1 MAYVTPQLNLTEWN
15 AATDPYNHV
24 QLATN
29 WSVIDTQLLK
39 KTWTLNG
46 DEATLVKFFGTANV
60 AFLMASASGN
70 AYPYYTIY
78 GNGSVTWGPGS
89 AVADT
94 NLYRSAIGTAR
105 TDNSFSIGKNLTV
118 AGTAGVFG
126 AFVSGSSTASSLN
139 VTGNASA
146 LSLTV
151 GNNAVVLGSAN
162 VGNGLGVT
170 GNINSSG
177 TIQAGNGTFTTLN
190 VNQLNAGLVVGNSTA
205 TNLQGN
211 QLTIQGSPGNA
222 SITNGLTVGF
232 INNSSGGIT
241 NTGSLAGVT
250 TISASGAVST
260 GALTSTSHNNSN
272 GGITNAGAISG
283 VTTINSHTVSGNLTI
298 SGGSISGATTVN
310 GATLSGGTL
319 SGGNVSGGTH
329 TATQV
334 NGVTVGTTGI
344 SGVASGGISVTGNST
359 ITGTLG
365 GLTGLTVAGT
375 GASISGGLNLN
386 TSSINGVTTLST
398 SGAINGATI
407 SGGTLSGGNVSGGTL
422 TGTQVNGVNL
432 TTSGISG
439 ITNLT
444 VTGAAN
450 LGPNSIFTAPVETVS
465 IVTSQIGSGATIA
478 LNTATSGF
486 FLYNNVSGPAGTYT
500 INITGPS
507 ANLATGQSITVAFAV
522 LNGSNAAYYPTT
534 YQIEGTTAGVNVY
547 WGNASPPAAA
557 NTTTYDVYTF
567 SVIKTAASTY
577 TVFAQ
582 QSKF

>member
-298 SGGSISGATTVN
+298 SSGLISGATTVN
-310 GATLSGGTL
+310 GATL
-319 SGGNVSGGTH
+319 
-329 TATQV
+329 
-334 NGVTVGTTGI
+334 
-344 SGVASGGISVTGNST
+344 
-359 ITGTLG
+359 
-365 GLTGLTVAGT
+365 
-375 GASISGGLNLN
+375 
-386 TSSINGVTTLST
+386 
-398 SGAINGATI
+398 

-432 TTSGISG
+432 TTSGIYG

-444 VTGAAN
+444 VTGSAN

-465 IVTSQIGSGATIA
+465 MSTAQIGSGTTIG

-486 FLYNNVSGPAGTYT
+486 FLYTNTSGPAGPYT
-500 INITGPS
+500 INIIGPGTS
-507 ANLATGQSITVAFAV
+507 LATGQSITVAFAV
-522 LNGSNAAYYPTT
+522 LNGSNPAYYPNT
-534 YQIEGTTAGVNVY
+534 YQIDGTALTSGVNIY
-547 WGNASPPAAA
+547 WGNNSPPAAA
-557 NTTTYDVYTF
+557 NTSTYDVYTF